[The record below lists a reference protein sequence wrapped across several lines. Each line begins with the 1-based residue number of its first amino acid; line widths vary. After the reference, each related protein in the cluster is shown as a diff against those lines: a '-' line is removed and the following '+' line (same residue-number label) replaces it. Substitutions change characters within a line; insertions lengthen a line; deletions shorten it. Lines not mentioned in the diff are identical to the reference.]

1 MTGGIRFFK
10 SENSLKGFFGFGLG
24 YSSGTGVGACFDQ
37 TAFRTAP
44 CTNLDKSVSE
54 DGNTKRVNLSY
65 HATDDVMLYAT
76 WSEGFRPGGINRRGT
91 LPPYQ
96 ADFLT
101 NYELGFKTTWA
112 DNRLRF
118 NGAIFQDDWNDF
130 QYSFLGQ
137 SGLTEIRNAGQ
148 AQITG
153 FESDLV
159 WAVTDGLT
167 LSTSLSWLDAK
178 TTKNYCGTTYADGS
192 PVTNCSDPA
201 APAGTFLQAPKGQEL
216 PVQPRFKGNAIG
228 RYEMPMGN
236 QKAHFQA
243 AWVYQGSAWS
253 DLRTAERDLLGV
265 QPSFSIVD
273 MSAGID
279 NESWGLELFVK
290 NVFDERAEIAR
301 FAECSTF
308 QPGTDP
314 PNSVPLCGLEPYV
327 VTNTPRTV
335 GLTFT
340 KHF

>member
-1 MTGGIRFFK
+1 
-10 SENSLKGFFGFGLG
+10 
-24 YSSGTGVGACFDQ
+24 
-37 TAFRTAP
+37 
-44 CTNLDKSVSE
+44 
-54 DGNTKRVNLSY
+54 
-65 HATDDVMLYAT
+65 MLYAT

-178 TTKNYCGTTYADGS
+178 TTKNYCGTTYPDGS